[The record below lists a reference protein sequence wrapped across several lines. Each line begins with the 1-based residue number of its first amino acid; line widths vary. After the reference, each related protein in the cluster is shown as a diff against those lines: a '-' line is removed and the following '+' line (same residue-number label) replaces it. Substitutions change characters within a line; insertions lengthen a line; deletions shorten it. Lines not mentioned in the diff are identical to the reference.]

1 MHHRVRVAAIARTA
15 GVIGPVLAIVATA
28 LTTAHSSVPDT
39 GPLTFQPVT
48 IATPSAAP
56 SPASALPPIY
66 EGELQTLVRPKPSVP
81 AITSGARSIVKA
93 TPRPKPKPIVNP
105 KPAVKKVTATPRLSV
120 PSVATARNYALSRIG
135 STQFSCLD
143 KLWERESGWN
153 PRAYNSSSGAY
164 GIPQALPGDK
174 MASIASDWRY
184 NPVTQVKWGLGYI
197 SDRYGTACSAWSHSQ
212 AYNWY

>member
-15 GVIGPVLAIVATA
+15 GIIGPVLAVVATA

-39 GPLTFQPVT
+39 GPLAFQPVT
-48 IATPSAAP
+48 VAAP
-56 SPASALPPIY
+56 GAAASPAASSPPIF
-66 EGELQTLVRPKPSVP
+66 EGELQSRVRPKPTVP
-81 AITSGARSIVKA
+81 SITSGARSIVKA
-93 TPRPKPKPIVNP
+93 TPKPVARKPKPVARTVKAAP
-105 KPAVKKVTATPRLSV
+105 KPAV
-120 PSVATARNYALSRIG
+120 PSVATARSYALSRIG

-184 NPVTQVKWGLGYI
+184 NPVTQVKWGLGYVAG
-197 SDRYGTACSAWSHSQ
+197 RYGTACSAWNHSQ
-212 AYNWY
+212 SYGWY